1 MSNMN
6 DKTSGVKLLEEIREE
21 LKTANLYN
29 KELKDIIYLFISNL
43 EQDKKIN
50 NNSEYLELSNGSK
63 FQTAEVTVLTEEDQN
78 PWTATGG
85 FEQPTAEFEE
95 SFPRLEREMW
105 ELRAKKR
112 RHHIA
117 DTELSHLLRCLHTEP
132 SSRLGVEDLRLCVAN
147 WLTTGVGYQAPYY
160 PHQMWEQNKK
170 HKVPYW
176 QSNLDKGREAAD
188 TYTATAPAANFEAFD
203 AARRKARRS
212 A

>member
-1 MSNMN
+1 MSDMS
-6 DKTSGVKLLEEIREE
+6 DKTAGVKLLEEIREE

-43 EQDKKIN
+43 EQNKKIN
-50 NNSEYLELSNGSK
+50 NNSENIDTVEPK
-63 FQTAEVTVLTEEDQN
+63 FQTAEVTVLTEKDQN

-85 FEQPTAEFEE
+85 FEKPTTEFKQAL
-95 SFPRLEREMW
+95 PDLEREMW

-188 TYTATAPAANFEAFD
+188 KYATNAPAADFEAFD